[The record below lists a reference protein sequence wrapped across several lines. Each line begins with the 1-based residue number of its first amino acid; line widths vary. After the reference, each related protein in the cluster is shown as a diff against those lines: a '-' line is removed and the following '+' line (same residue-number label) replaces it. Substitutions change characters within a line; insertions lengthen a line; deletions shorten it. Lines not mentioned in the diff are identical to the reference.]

1 MGGGGSTNTIQPS
14 PIQNVQ
20 AQILKQ
26 LAPFLS
32 DYGKSTLPLQTSL
45 DTQKM
50 TGLNNAMPALTGMLN
65 TAATGSP
72 TSQQQQ
78 NLGNTQQQ
86 VRKQAAGMGVAP
98 TDPRMGQGFQQAA
111 QSQTMGSMP
120 ELQTIMSLFGSGQS
134 AMSPGST
141 LSMMGAGNPSGSK
154 SVTDPSL
161 MSQVGAGAGA
171 AGSLAMIGYLISAL
185 AE

>member
-1 MGGGGSTNTIQPS
+1 MS
-14 PIQNVQ
+14 
-20 AQILKQ
+20 A
-26 LAPFLS
+26 
-32 DYGKSTLPLQTSL
+32 
-45 DTQKM
+45 
-50 TGLNNAMPALTGMLN
+50 LNNTMPALTGMLN
-65 TAATGSP
+65 AAATGSP

-86 VRKQAAGMGVAP
+86 VRQQAASMGVSP
-98 TDPRMGQGFQQAA
+98 QDPRMGQGFQQAA

-141 LSMMGAGNPSGSK
+141 LAMMGSGSPAGSTSVTNPS
-154 SVTDPSL
+154 